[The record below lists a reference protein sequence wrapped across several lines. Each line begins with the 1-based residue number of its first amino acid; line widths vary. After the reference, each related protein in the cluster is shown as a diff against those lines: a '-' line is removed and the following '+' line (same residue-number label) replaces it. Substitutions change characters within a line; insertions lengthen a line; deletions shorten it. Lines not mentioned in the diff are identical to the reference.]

1 MTDLTH
7 RTHSSC
13 RSTSV
18 MLENPFLLWT
28 CTASIRADSPL
39 AARNSSIQCWSTLRS
54 RASNPLKLRPR
65 RNREMQ
71 SSGSAPDRVES
82 HAFSLLPSTA
92 FLAELQEDPDS
103 LPCIILIDPEPNCR
117 IIRPSKQVINA
128 RYALS
133 HAYPRSGCIG
143 LSALELVNN
152 HNINT
157 SV

>member
-39 AARNSSIQCWSTLRS
+39 AARNSSIQCWSTLLS
-54 RASNPLKLRPR
+54 LASNPLKLRPR

-71 SSGSAPDRVES
+71 SSGPAPDRVAS
-82 HAFSLLPSTA
+82 DTFSLLPSTA
-92 FLAELQEDPDS
+92 FRAELQEAPDNFLRTDIIDPDVNKWYWCSVCS
-103 LPCIILIDPEPNCR
+103 LPRTLAVGVSARAGQQSLIIISIMAQN
-117 IIRPSKQVINA
+117 
-128 RYALS
+128 
-133 HAYPRSGCIG
+133 
-143 LSALELVNN
+143 
-152 HNINT
+152 
-157 SV
+157 